1 MKRFF
6 IALWSVCVMLLSFS
20 LTACGSTKAK
30 IHGIHTCVGLPEN
43 GKTFSNTLADENTTF
58 ENDYILQYGQ
68 TYHLLVTY
76 TAGGGSQYPVLSAD
90 NVKLYYDDNVLEIKQ
105 PVESIDDVI
114 CYQFTCKESITCTA
128 VIIEVDGEYTTSVII
143 SAK

>member
-43 GKTFSNTLADENTTF
+43 GKTFSN
-58 ENDYILQYGQ
+58 ILQYGQ